1 MGGHQQQMVVGD
13 SNFSRPTLYFV
24 PALLY
29 LHGEVCT
36 GTCAPF
42 VMCGFISHMHE
53 IVEMLLETTL
63 HL

>member
-1 MGGHQQQMVVGD
+1 MP
-13 SNFSRPTLYFV
+13 F
-24 PALLY
+24 
-29 LHGEVCT
+29 GEESFEKQHKLKQTGVCT